1 MRISDWSSDVC
12 SSDLVEP
19 DCDRVLGGRGPR
31 QAALAPERE
40 ALAQRVVDFAVGAG
54 AAPGLVRIE
63 ATEST
68 RARRAGQG
76 ARRQGPCL
84 SRLGLEVPCPSL
96 GVVFAAHRADRLY
109 TAPRAGSGTAN
120 GRPQPPHRA
129 GEPAGEQGPG
139 AAE

>member
-54 AAPGLVRIE
+54 AAPGLVRLE
-63 ATEST
+63 ATESN
-68 RARRAGQG
+68 RGRRVGQG
-76 ARRQGPCL
+76 ARRQDPSPGG
-84 SRLGLEVPCPSL
+84 LGLDIQSPSP
-96 GVVFAAHRADRLY
+96 GVGFEEER
-109 TAPRAGSGTAN
+109 TSG
-120 GRPQPPHRA
+120 G
-129 GEPAGEQGPG
+129 QGKSG
-139 AAE
+139 

>member
-63 ATEST
+63 ATESN
-68 RARRAGQG
+68 RGRRVGQG
-76 ARRQGPCL
+76 ARRQDPCL
-84 SRLGLEVPCPSL
+84 GGLDRKR
-96 GVVFAAHRADRLY
+96 VV
-109 TAPRAGSGTAN
+109 SGTSVSVRVDHG
-120 GRPQPPHRA
+120 GRRNMKQKTSTNNKRKQHKKR
-129 GEPAGEQGPG
+129 
-139 AAE
+139 